1 VDEARLLGA
10 IAAIEIAMGQQRE
23 RDQAKHKLRINAI
36 RSMAERMAATHAERL
51 RGLTTRINTKL
62 LPVDPLR
69 QSWNVFRL
77 FELEHDEA
85 RWMQWLASILR
96 AENGAWCARVAW
108 SAFCDAAGRRVDDT
122 SDWENAATDVP
133 EIEDDAAGLTI
144 TCANL
149 VAVRVAADD
158 IVWRDLGQALRRAL
172 AREWS
177 DDPNTVIELWPI
189 ILTLVSIEQDLLDL
203 ELAPTHRVLPKLAE
217 LAAYLEER

>member
-10 IAAIEIAMGQQRE
+10 IAAIEIAMGTQRE
-23 RDQAKHKLRINAI
+23 RDQAKHKLRISAI
-36 RSMAERMAATHAERL
+36 RAMADRMASTHAERL
-51 RGLTTRINTKL
+51 RQLTARISKKL

-77 FELEHDEA
+77 FELEHDEG

-108 SAFCDAAGRRVDDT
+108 SAFCDTAGD
-122 SDWENAATDVP
+122 DWENAATDVP
-133 EIEDDAAGLTI
+133 EIEEDAGGLTI
-144 TCANL
+144 TCAHL
-149 VAVRVAADD
+149 VAVRMAASD
-158 IVWRDLGQALRRAL
+158 ISWRRLGQALRRAL

-203 ELAPTHRVLPKLAE
+203 ELAPTHNVLSKLAE

>member
-1 VDEARLLGA
+1 MDEARLLGA

-23 RDQAKHKLRINAI
+23 RDQARHKLRINAI
-36 RSMAERMAATHAERL
+36 HSMAERMAATHAERL
-51 RGLTTRINTKL
+51 RQLTARINKNL

-77 FELEHDEA
+77 FELEHDEP
-85 RWMQWLASILR
+85 RWMQWLASILC
-96 AENGAWCARVAW
+96 ADNGAWCARVAW
-108 SAFCDAAGRRVDDT
+108 SAFCDAVARGAANP
-122 SDWENAATDVP
+122 SDWEDAVTDVP
-133 EIEDDAAGLTI
+133 EIAADDTGLTI

-149 VAVRVAADD
+149 VGVRVPADK

-203 ELAPTHRVLPKLAE
+203 ELAPTHSVSKKLTE